1 MLKKTI
7 TPFSQSRKNT
17 IDEEEEM
24 KSNKNNYKQENK
36 DQFKEIFTDKV
47 NS

>member
-7 TPFSQSRKNT
+7 TPFSQYRKNT